1 MSKPAKFLGYHGTTY
16 HEMKN
21 EHEASVWYP
30 VHSECK
36 LGLAQDV
43 SQEFFFP
50 PQSLQKT
57 LQEYF
62 YVIQEQKSGKV
73 PIHYYGQLCHK
84 QTISLIHRGIHHKWP
99 AKAPIVR
106 QRAVGPWSGAAFK
119 VLAQCIRNY
128 LCGAPCEGLPC
139 CRFHHILNHPKKL
152 TAGTSQS
159 IYIHIRLYQHW
170 LLHSSRSF
178 SRGGP
183 DCMCLPSPIFLEL
196 SRWFQT
202 TLVKT
207 CSSKSKSFKILAK
220 VRDENK
226 RKL

>member
-30 VHSECK
+30 VHSKCK

-62 YVIQEQKSGKV
+62 YVIQEQKSGQV
-73 PIHYYGQLCHK
+73 PIHDYGQLCHK

-139 CRFHHILNHPKKL
+139 FRFHHILNHPKKL

-159 IYIHIRLYQHW
+159 IYIYTYTAVPTLTLAFQP
-170 LLHSSRSF
+170 F
-178 SRGGP
+178 VFQGGP
-183 DCMCLPSPIFLEL
+183 WLH
-196 SRWFQT
+196 
-202 TLVKT
+202 V
-207 CSSKSKSFKILAK
+207 SSKPHFSGAL
-220 VRDENK
+220 
-226 RKL
+226 